1 MPNSKK
7 IKFKMPYPSSKLIR
21 ASKSKKLAAKRVP
34 LTTASVGVF
43 EAYHLQTLAEDTIR
57 S

>member
-7 IKFKMPYPSSKLIR
+7 IRSKMPYLSSKLIR
-21 ASKSKKLAAKRVP
+21 ASKSKKLVAKRVP

-43 EAYHLQTLAEDTIR
+43 EAYYLQILAEDTIR

>member
-7 IKFKMPYPSSKLIR
+7 IRSKMPYLLSKLIR

-34 LTTASVGVF
+34 LMTAFVGVF
-43 EAYHLQTLAEDTIR
+43 EVYHLQTLAEDTIR